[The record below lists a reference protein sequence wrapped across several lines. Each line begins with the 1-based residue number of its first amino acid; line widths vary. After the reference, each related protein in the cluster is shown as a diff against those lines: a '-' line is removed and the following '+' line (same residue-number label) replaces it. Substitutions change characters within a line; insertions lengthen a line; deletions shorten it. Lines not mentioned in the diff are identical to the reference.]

1 MWKERILLSKHIVL
15 DTIVRH
21 SPHLKWI
28 EDGTVLLVRH
38 GSFAYGTNIATSDID
53 IKGVCI
59 PTKEYFL
66 GTTHRFEQA
75 ELKAPDP
82 DTTIYDIRKF
92 FNLAAAANP
101 SIIEVLFVDP
111 SDQLLVS
118 ELGQRIIDNRD
129 KFLSKR
135 IKFSMSGYAFSQL
148 KRISL
153 HRGYLLNPP
162 KEYPTRSMMGLPEQ
176 TLIPQDQLSAAE
188 ADIQKELDRFDFDF
202 LEEVSEPV
210 KIGIRAVMVE
220 MLSVLKITT
229 DDQWLSAARKIGLSD
244 NFIEIMQ
251 KERAY
256 KNLKSQWDK
265 YQEWKKNR
273 NPVRAAMEAKYG
285 FDTKHGLH
293 LIRLLRVCK
302 EVLST
307 GKVLVRRPDREELLA
322 IRNGEW
328 SYERLIKEAEKLD
341 AEAEQLYKTSSIL
354 PKTPDFEYLDKLCIE
369 LVELSLSRNAQL
381 SGI

>member
-1 MWKERILLSKHIVL
+1 MKYHNVIEQIATK
-15 DTIVRH
+15 
-21 SPHLKWI
+21 SPHMAWI
-28 EDGTVLLVRH
+28 RQGTALLVRH
-38 GSFAYGTNIATSDID
+38 GSMAYGTNVASSDED

-59 PTKEYFL
+59 PPKQYFF
-66 GTTHRFEQA
+66 GTMHRFEQA

-82 DTTIYDIRKF
+82 DAVIYDIRKF
-92 FNLAAAANP
+92 FSLAAQNNP
-101 SIIEVLFVDP
+101 SIIEVLFVDNQ
-111 SDQLLVS
+111 DHLYVTDI
-118 ELGQRIIDNRD
+118 GQKIIDNRD

-135 IKFSMSGYAFSQL
+135 IRFSFAGYAHSQL
-148 KRISL
+148 NRIKL

-162 KEYPTRSMMGLPEQ
+162 KGYPTRLEMGLPEH

-210 KIGIRAVMVE
+210 KIGIRNIMAE
-220 MLSVLKITT
+220 MLAILKITT
-229 DDQWLSAARKIGLSD
+229 EEQWLSAARKIGLSD

-273 NPVRAAMEAKYG
+273 NPARAAMEEKFGYDG
-285 FDTKHGLH
+285 KHALH
-293 LIRLLRVCK
+293 LIRLLRVCV

-307 GKVLVRRPDREELLA
+307 GKVIVKRPDREELLA
-322 IRNGEW
+322 IRNGHW
-328 SYERLIKEAEKLD
+328 SYDQLIEEAEKLD
-341 AEAEQLYKTSSIL
+341 KQAEGLYKTSTIL
-354 PKTPDFEYLDKLCIE
+354 PKTPNFELLDRLCIE
-369 LVELSLSRNAQL
+369 LVERSLQ
-381 SGI
+381 IK